1 MHLLQNFN
9 KRLSLID
16 IFLLQNKTTFFDWKV
31 VRYIKLEPLTNFD
44 TIVRGLFYFVRDHRN
59 FVRGFG
65 FLFAPQHVCSY
76 PWPSFRTLE
85 VDFVPL
91 LKLLFY

>member
-1 MHLLQNFN
+1 MTITIFIN
-9 KRLSLID
+9 KKGFQRKQKSPIMYQGLYTI
-16 IFLLQNKTTFFDWKV
+16 V
-31 VRYIKLEPLTNFD
+31 EPLTNFD